1 MSEELKSSIRSM
13 EWQEPS
19 SKNNY
24 CHIAKTPLGDYYV
37 HIDGGT
43 HYAWIDQTEM
53 RQDQEI
59 GEAVGDVYSAQM
71 KCKEHYENLV
81 NSMLINTRTPDASGV
96 VEALK
101 MAGDVIECYHKNT
114 GVDLGMASRMPFY
127 KDTIDQ
133 IDAALKDYK
142 EKMG

>member
-1 MSEELKSSIRSM
+1 MSEELKPSIRPM

-96 VEALK
+96 VEALE
-101 MAGDVIECYHKNT
+101 AFI
-114 GVDLGMASRMPFY
+114 SPFDIVTY
-127 KDTIDQ
+127 KRLKESQFFNSQEIVEAMIKART
-133 IDAALKDYK
+133 ALKDYK